1 MSKNRRV
8 AAFCAKYRHNRKAAC
23 GGKAIDQTEPMTV
36 QLRSQRPNPG
46 TLRRASGLLRAAL
59 LGPALIL
66 SACAPLDGARIA
78 TAQRDASPISAAMPA
93 MNHFA
98 AAQPLAPTKS
108 NAQIAADFLAL
119 SFQMESGRA
128 IDRLS
133 RFEGPVTI
141 TVRPGAPA
149 TLGHD
154 LDRLIARLRQEA
166 RIDIRRVTPNAAPAH
181 ITIETL
187 SRARLQRVV
196 PHAACFV
203 VPRVNSWEAFRRAR
217 TRGDLDWTTLA
228 TRDQVAIF
236 IPNDVA
242 PQEIRDCLHEE
253 VAQALGPL
261 NDLYRL
267 PDSVFNDD
275 NFHSV
280 LTGFDMLVLRVYYDP
295 ALHSGMTRAEAAAVV
310 PQVLARLNPS
320 GAGGV
325 ARPTQDSPR
334 AWIDAIETALGA
346 GTRDALR
353 PAAAERAVRL
363 AQAAGL
369 SDGRL
374 AFSHYALGRLTL
386 AHDPDAA
393 VQAFMTAR
401 RIYEEIA
408 PGGVQGAHIDM
419 QIAANAL
426 RLGQFEDALAL
437 SRSATPIAMQT
448 ENAALLSTLLLIQA
462 EALDRLNR
470 SAEARLLRLD
480 SLGWGRYGFGTN
492 SQMGARLSEIAALAR

>member
-1 MSKNRRV
+1 MKDRMTIQAPSQPNHRRGISRARAYL
-8 AAFCAKYRHNRKAAC
+8 AAAILGQAMALAAC
-23 GGKAIDQTEPMTV
+23 DPMGG
-36 QLRSQRPNPG
+36 
-46 TLRRASGLLRAAL
+46 
-59 LGPALIL
+59 LGH
-66 SACAPLDGARIA
+66 A
-78 TAQRDASPISAAMPA
+78 TAGRDATAISAAMPA

-98 AAQPLAPTKS
+98 TPQPVAPQQS

-128 IDRLS
+128 IERMS

-149 TLGHD
+149 SLGHD
-154 LDRLIARLRQEA
+154 LDRLILRLRQEA
-166 RIDIRRVTPNAAPAH
+166 RIDIRRIAPDAAPAN

-187 SRARLQRVV
+187 PRARLQRMV

-203 VPRVNSWEAFRRAR
+203 VPRVSSWEAFRRAR
-217 TRGDLDWTTLA
+217 TTNDLDWTTLA
-228 TRDQVAIF
+228 ERDQVAIF

-275 NFHSV
+275 NFHTV
-280 LTGFDMLVLRVYYDP
+280 LTGFDMLMLRVYYDP
-295 ALHSGMTRAEAAAVV
+295 ALQSGMTRAEAAAVL
-310 PQVLARLNPS
+310 PAVLARLNPA

-325 ARPTQDSPR
+325 ASPTQESPR
-334 AWIDAIETALGA
+334 AWVDAIETALGA

-353 PAAAERAVRL
+353 PAAAARAVRL
-363 AQAAGL
+363 AEAAGL

-386 AHDPDAA
+386 ARDPDVAMG
-393 VQAFMTAR
+393 AFLTAR
-401 RIYEEIA
+401 AIYDGIA
-408 PGGVQGAHIDM
+408 PGGIHVAHIDM
-419 QIAANAL
+419 QIAAIAL
-426 RLGQFEDALAL
+426 GSGRFDDALEL
-437 SRSATPIAMQT
+437 TRRATPIAMRS

-462 EALDRLNR
+462 EALDQLNR

-492 SQMGARLSEIAALAR
+492 SQMGARLSEIAALTR